1 MRCFPLSQGGS
12 ASFFHIGLG
21 LPSISREDNGCVSR
35 LLFAERRLGPDLIFT
50 CHRSPPPAPP
60 AAPRSPVGGLTLLP
74 VRWEGMMAAP
84 RSQLPLLLPPDSVNP
99 AMHSRPF
106 VRFFCSSRKDLS
118 SCFYSTSLV
127 QISSPGSLKENS
139 ERPPLKGAPNSAQIP

>member
-1 MRCFPLSQGGS
+1 MRCFPLSYGGS

-50 CHRSPPPAPP
+50 CHRSPVPTPPHPTPP
-60 AAPRSPVGGLTLLP
+60 SPRSLVGGLTLLP
-74 VRWEGMMAAP
+74 VRREAMMAAP
-84 RSQLPLLLPPDSVNP
+84 RSQLPLLLPRDSVNP

-106 VRFFCSSRKDLS
+106 VRFFAAAGK
-118 SCFYSTSLV
+118 
-127 QISSPGSLKENS
+127 I
-139 ERPPLKGAPNSAQIP
+139 